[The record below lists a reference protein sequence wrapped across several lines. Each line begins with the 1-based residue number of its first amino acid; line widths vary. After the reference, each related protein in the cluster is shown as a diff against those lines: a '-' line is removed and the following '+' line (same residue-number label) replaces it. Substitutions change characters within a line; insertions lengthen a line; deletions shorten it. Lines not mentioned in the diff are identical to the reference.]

1 MNKKTV
7 QKELQYEIENKILK
21 CTLDKLNLSI
31 NFQDMEA
38 KSREAFVP
46 PKPNEFERAALILI
60 FLAAVRG
67 MKSLLKTGS
76 GSVRLRVGGAIP

>member
-1 MNKKTV
+1 
-7 QKELQYEIENKILK
+7 
-21 CTLDKLNLSI
+21 
-31 NFQDMEA
+31 MEA
-38 KSREAFVP
+38 NSREAFVP